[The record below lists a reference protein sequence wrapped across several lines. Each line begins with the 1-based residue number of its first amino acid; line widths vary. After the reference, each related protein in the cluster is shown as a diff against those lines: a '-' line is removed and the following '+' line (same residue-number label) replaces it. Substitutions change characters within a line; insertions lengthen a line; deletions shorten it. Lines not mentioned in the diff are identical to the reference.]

1 MDALRAMIDG
11 IMSAILTPFA
21 GRDPFLGVCVL
32 GAALGVWALC
42 VFRLVSNPKKIGEAK
57 RSVQA
62 RLYEL
67 RLFSDEPALVWR
79 AQTGLIAANAR
90 YFGLILMPALI
101 IAIPFALG
109 FASLDSFYGRKPL
122 AAGDDTLV
130 TVQASTPGALDALKL
145 SAPEGIAI
153 ESPPVRAVAERQVS
167 WRIRAL
173 RPVNGEIGV
182 SSPAGTV
189 EKSVDAGAGPR
200 FISERRVSST
210 AHLLEYPSEARIANR
225 DVSWIEIRYPRT
237 EIHAAGIDLPWWT
250 WLLIIS
256 ILTALALKRPFRV
269 TF

>member
-1 MDALRAMIDG
+1 MDALRAMIVG

-79 AQTGLIAANAR
+79 AQLGLIAANAR
-90 YFGLILMPALI
+90 YIGLMLVPALI
-101 IAIPFALG
+101 IAIPLALG

-122 AAGDDTLV
+122 AAGQDTLV
-130 TVQASTPGALDALKL
+130 TVQARTPGALDAIKL
-145 SAPEGIAI
+145 SAPQGIAI
-153 ESPPVRAVAERQVS
+153 ESPPVRAIAERQVS

-173 RPVNGEIGV
+173 GPVNGEIRV

-189 EKSVDAGAGPR
+189 EKSVEAGRGPR
-200 FISERRVSST
+200 LVSERRVST
-210 AHLLEYPSEARIANR
+210 AADLVEFPGEPRIA
-225 DVSWIEIRYPRT
+225 DSSIDWIEIRYPRT
-237 EIHAAGIDLPWWT
+237 EIHAAGINLPWWA
-250 WLLIIS
+250 WLLIVS
-256 ILTALALKRPFRV
+256 MLTSLVLNRPFRV